1 MHAIAQLEILT
12 RLEADVR
19 TFKIA
24 WAFLVWSITF
34 RSLKWHDTVFPE
46 IECWMLTRLPHLTW
60 SHPDRF
66 KLPFSHDVL
75 FASLRKV
82 SCFTNKN
89 DLVSVLSTSDAMR
102 RTSWPGRLKN
112 TQMRLF
118 YISMSDPWNY
128 SPGFWYSF
136 VLLEKLTLFCVIHV
150 YLLSY
155 T

>member
-118 YISMSDPWNY
+118 YISISDPWNY
-128 SPGFWYSF
+128 SPGFRYSF
-136 VLLEKLTLFCVIHV
+136 FCWENWRYYASFTFTI
-150 YLLSY
+150 LPY